1 MNLKKEIHGNYIPEN
16 VNKSRYFG

>member
-1 MNLKKEIHGNYIPEN
+1 MDLKKEIHGNFIPEN